1 MKEYDFWWDDDNIDH
16 IADHGVEPYE
26 AEEVIINKH
35 WLKRNGKGK
44 YLAYGQTDAG
54 RFLVIVFAP
63 KADDR
68 LRVVTAR
75 DMTPIEKRRYRQ
87 R

>member
-1 MKEYDFWWDDDNIDH
+1 
-16 IADHGVEPYE
+16 
-26 AEEVIINKH
+26 VIINRL
-35 WLKRNGKGK
+35 WLKRGGEGK

-54 RFLVIVFAP
+54 RFLMIIFAP
-63 KADDR
+63 KADKR

-75 DMTPIEKRRYRQ
+75 DLTPTEKRRYRQ